1 MHVPLFSPQIMQERV
16 GLHITIWIYTQ
27 RTNWAFCSEKTFW
40 KIQYSIAWRDWFF
53 MAYFKAPLRY
63 SLKNWSPKGFRFL
76 STEDTICHT
85 GINRGSYMNAH
96 VLLNLLNELGKR
108 DKMRGLP
115 SILSLFRNEFNKFN
129 SARARMLDSLSYDKY
144 FEIWFLA

>member
-1 MHVPLFSPQIMQERV
+1 
-16 GLHITIWIYTQ
+16 
-27 RTNWAFCSEKTFW
+27 
-40 KIQYSIAWRDWFF
+40 
-53 MAYFKAPLRY
+53 
-63 SLKNWSPKGFRFL
+63 
-76 STEDTICHT
+76 
-85 GINRGSYMNAH
+85 MNAH

-144 FEIWFLA
+144 FEI